1 MCRNQHFVHISHLS
15 KVLSGIISDH
25 FFIKLGCMELWVS
38 LNTKKESLYFL
49 LQTPYLDNVQMLL
62 KTNGEEILP

>member
-1 MCRNQHFVHISHLS
+1 
-15 KVLSGIISDH
+15 
-25 FFIKLGCMELWVS
+25 MELWVS

-62 KTNGEEILP
+62 KTNGEEILPWESLMG